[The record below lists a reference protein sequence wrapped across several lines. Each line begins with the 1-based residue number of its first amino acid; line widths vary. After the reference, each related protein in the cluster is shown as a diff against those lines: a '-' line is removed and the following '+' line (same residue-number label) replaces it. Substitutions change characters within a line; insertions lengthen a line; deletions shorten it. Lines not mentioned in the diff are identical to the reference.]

1 MARRLAIGRPLE
13 HRAEACHGSIMRY
26 PPAHLALAA
35 CAALAACKPG
45 GVGKM
50 DELCARAAAMYDRCE
65 SRDGMT
71 PQQWELGLDRWRSL
85 CRAAFTGETR
95 QLLPDAAAIWREMSD
110 EVKLGLREQASCAAE
125 ATTCP
130 QYAACEK

>member
-1 MARRLAIGRPLE
+1 MRRSPACPACSAPLA
-13 HRAEACHGSIMRY
+13 
-26 PPAHLALAA
+26 LALASLAA
-35 CAALAACKPG
+35 CAALAACTPG

-65 SRDGMT
+65 SHDGMT
-71 PQQWELGLDRWRSL
+71 PQQWELGLDRWRGL
-85 CRAAFTGETR
+85 CRAVFTGETR
-95 QLLPDAAAIWREMSD
+95 QLLPDGLAIWQEMAD
-110 EVKLGLREQASCAAE
+110 EVKRDLREQAACAAE